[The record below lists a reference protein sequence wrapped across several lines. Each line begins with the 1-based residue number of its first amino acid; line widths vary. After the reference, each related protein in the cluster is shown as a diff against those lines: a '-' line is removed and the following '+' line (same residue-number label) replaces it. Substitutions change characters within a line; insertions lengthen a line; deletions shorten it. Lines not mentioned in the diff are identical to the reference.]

1 MSESLDGT
9 GTRKVSQVPRSKP
22 PKTQN
27 PSIHLL
33 LLYFWWP
40 ILASSISTVLPGP
53 PKTSERCSIQNWH
66 TSLQNEPQSVTLFWL
81 MANSRDIWRLL
92 GWGNTNHREQ
102 KRQIVFEKISAYR
115 TMFPL
120 PSSLRMNVFSWPSIA
135 PRVIWQL
142 PADRSETA
150 SAACQL
156 DTPGG
161 TRRRSTYQRQRDAPP
176 GSLASGPGRQSRWQ
190 SRVPYTDIRGT
201 TFRVYRIYTE
211 QWRHYVKGT
220 EELIWP

>member
-1 MSESLDGT
+1 VINSLVLKALGRQTVVCTPAVGHYSCACRIHVLITERRVSESLDGT

-27 PSIHLL
+27 PSIHLS

-40 ILASSISTVLPGP
+40 ILASSISTILPGP

-135 PRVIWQL
+135 PV
-142 PADRSETA
+142 
-150 SAACQL
+150 
-156 DTPGG
+156 
-161 TRRRSTYQRQRDAPP
+161 
-176 GSLASGPGRQSRWQ
+176 
-190 SRVPYTDIRGT
+190 
-201 TFRVYRIYTE
+201 
-211 QWRHYVKGT
+211 
-220 EELIWP
+220 